1 MCQQFKNNSNYVSID
16 DYTIADDEDIA
27 YELTV
32 HDKRYEA
39 VFYQKP
45 LAIDS
50 TKIAERREQRQEGII
65 FPTGLYRAESY
76 IRSYK
81 YKKSDVHH
89 ERRTALFS
97 ANRAIFNIYSSNYY
111 LTPSAVFL
119 SARSQ

>member
-50 TKIAERREQRQEGII
+50 TKIAEKIDMIFVYII
-65 FPTGLYRAESY
+65 FLRKGVYGSFEN
-76 IRSYK
+76 K
-81 YKKSDVHH
+81 
-89 ERRTALFS
+89 
-97 ANRAIFNIYSSNYY
+97 
-111 LTPSAVFL
+111 
-119 SARSQ
+119 